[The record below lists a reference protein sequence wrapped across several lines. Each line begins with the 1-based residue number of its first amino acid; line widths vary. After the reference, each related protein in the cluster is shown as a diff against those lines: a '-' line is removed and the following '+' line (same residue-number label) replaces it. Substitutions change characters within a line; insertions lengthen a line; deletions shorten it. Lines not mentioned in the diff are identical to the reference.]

1 MRFNALIIQNYKT
14 FRNRTR
20 LDFSKNYNNSGR
32 NVFLIGGMNG
42 SGKTS
47 ILDAVNLCL
56 YGEKKLDRV
65 FKLINQHEVENRNY
79 LCSIELQFEMDNGDT
94 IDLTRSWDV
103 PTSFRHNATHDDLK
117 ETVSI
122 RKNGKTISDV
132 EQQIFLDY
140 IKTEIPSGITQ
151 FFFFDGEKIQEMAGD
166 EYAAMNLK
174 NSMEAALGIQH
185 IHKLIDDLESIK
197 KMVLLPI

>member
-1 MRFNALIIQNYKT
+1 MILQKITGHPI
-14 FRNRTR
+14 
-20 LDFSKNYNNSGR
+20 R

-47 ILDAVNLCL
+47 ILDAINLCL
-56 YGEKKLDRV
+56 YGEKKLERV
-65 FKLINQHEVENRNY
+65 YKLINQHEAEIGNFQ
-79 LCSIELQFEMDNGDT
+79 CSIELQFEMDNGDAV
-94 IDLTRSWDV
+94 DLTRSWDV
-103 PTSFRHNATHDDLK
+103 SASFRKTAAADDLK
-117 ETVSI
+117 ETVTI

-151 FFFFDGEKIQEMAGD
+151 FFFFDGEKIQHMAAD

-174 NSMEAALGIQH
+174 NSMESCLVS
-185 IHKLIDDLESIK
+185 SIS
-197 KMVLLPI
+197 IN